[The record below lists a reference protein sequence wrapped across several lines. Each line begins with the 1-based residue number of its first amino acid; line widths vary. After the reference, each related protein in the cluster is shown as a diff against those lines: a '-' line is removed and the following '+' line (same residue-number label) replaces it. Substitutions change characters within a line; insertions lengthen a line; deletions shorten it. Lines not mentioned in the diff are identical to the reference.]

1 MAWYMAALPA
11 LTPIIRNSSRR
22 LKQGKAIS
30 FPIATSDS
38 GAERLS
44 HEAAAHTRRPARR
57 PARARAAVQRRRPA
71 APLWRKMAQV
81 GHASGAATAT
91 LWFFYI
97 ILVTLQKSRGQANMR
112 SVKTLGLL
120 GTGVIGGGWAARAL
134 HFGIDVIAADV
145 KPEMEEWIRG
155 AVANAEPALA
165 RLTSAP
171 LPPKGILSFT
181 TDLREMARRAD
192 FVQENIPEQLALKQ
206 RMLAEVSRHAAAD
219 VIIASSTSGLTPTD
233 LQRDMVSPQRF
244 CVAHPFNPVYLLPL
258 VELVGG
264 ASTAQSTIDAAAK
277 FFKYIGMHPL
287 HVRHEVPGHLTDRLQ
302 EALWRE
308 ILHLVNDGI
317 ATTGELDD
325 SIVYGP
331 GLRWAAMGT
340 NLIYHLA
347 GGESGMRHMLA
358 QFGPCL
364 KWPWTK
370 LEAPELTDT
379 LIDRMVEGTQVEAA
393 GRSIRELERLRD
405 DYLVAIQQVL
415 RQYDIGAGS
424 TLRALEERL
433 HKDATRASATA
444 PADSARP
451 LRLMDATVRAE
462 WVDYNRHMSDF
473 RYVQLC
479 GDAIDVLFRQ
489 VGVDEAYRASGRMYY
504 TVENHIR
511 HLGEAKAGEALYVT
525 AQVLGVDAKRLHVLQ
540 RVYRSR
546 DGREIANAEQMYLHA
561 DTAAAKA
568 SPADPTIRA
577 KLEAFARAHAGLPVP
592 PECGKAISLARI

>member
-1 MAWYMAALPA
+1 M
-11 LTPIIRNSSRR
+11 
-22 LKQGKAIS
+22 
-30 FPIATSDS
+30 
-38 GAERLS
+38 
-44 HEAAAHTRRPARR
+44 
-57 PARARAAVQRRRPA
+57 
-71 APLWRKMAQV
+71 RK
-81 GHASGAATAT
+81 
-91 LWFFYI
+91 
-97 ILVTLQKSRGQANMR
+97 
-112 SVKTLGLL
+112 VKTLGLL

-171 LPPKGILSFT
+171 LPPKGVLSFT
-181 TDLREMARRAD
+181 TDLKVMAQRAD
-192 FVQENIPEQLALKQ
+192 FIQENIPEQLPLKQ

-233 LQRDMVSPQRF
+233 LQRDMVAPERF

-264 ASTAQSTIDAAAK
+264 QKTAQSTIDAAAL
-277 FFKYIGMHPL
+277 FFTYIGMHPL
-287 HVRHEVPGHLTDRLQ
+287 HVRREIPGHLTDRLQ

-308 ILHLVNDGI
+308 ILHMVNDGI
-317 ATTGELDD
+317 ATTGELDE
-325 SIVYGP
+325 SIIYGP

-370 LEAPELTDT
+370 LEAPELTEA
-379 LIDRMVEGTQVEAA
+379 LIDRMVEGTQAQAA

-405 DYLVAIQQVL
+405 DSLVAIQQVL
-415 RQYDIGAGS
+415 RQYNIGAGA
-424 TLRALEERL
+424 TLRSLEDRL
-433 HKDATRASATA
+433 FKDAAAAQTLSSGNLSA
-444 PADSARP
+444 PM
-451 LRLMDATVRAE
+451 RLLDATVRPE

-473 RYVQLC
+473 RYGQVF
-479 GDAIDVLFRQ
+479 GDAMEPLFRQ
-489 VGVDEAYRASGRMYY
+489 LGIDDAYRATGRMYY

-511 HLGEAKAGEALYVT
+511 HLGEAKVGEALYVT
-525 AQVLGVDAKRLHVLQ
+525 AQLLEADDKRLHIFQ
-540 RVYRSR
+540 RMFRGR
-546 DGREIANAEQMYLHA
+546 DDQLIATADQMYLHV

-568 SPADPTIRA
+568 ASADPKVREKAAQILRA
-577 KLEAFARAHAGLPVP
+577 QAALPRPKEAGRAVGL
-592 PECGKAISLARI
+592 GKHTGS